1 MFRAQWAVQSGGN
14 SDALD
19 HVCKSQVSE
28 RVRCAKIVGLTPK
41 RGWGGLLLLECK

>member
-1 MFRAQWAVQSGGN
+1 MFRAQRAVRSGGN

-28 RVRCAKIVGLTPK
+28 RVRCAKIVGLTPE
-41 RGWGGLLLLECK
+41 RGLGGLLLEMK